1 MRVLGIETATGQGG
15 VAVVGPEGLLAEVT
29 LSVTAGYGE
38 RLLPALERILA
49 AAGLSPDQ
57 LDGYA
62 ISIGPGSFTGLR
74 IGLATVKGLA
84 LATGKPL
91 AAVPT
96 LEALAASLP
105 FCAHPVCPL
114 LDARKGEVY
123 CALFALEGAE
133 PVRLLEDTVCPLEV
147 LLPRITRPTVFI
159 GDALASYGEA
169 LRRRLGEKA
178 LFPPPGRGGA
188 SPAVVAARG
197 RARLLRGEAEDV
209 DRLVPRYLRLAEAE
223 LALKARRAGRP

>member
-1 MRVLGIETATGQGG
+1 MRVLGVETATGQGG
-15 VAVVGPEGLLAEVT
+15 VAIVGPEGVLAEVT

-38 RLLPALERILA
+38 RLLPALDRLLA
-49 AAGLSPDQ
+49 VADLSPEQ
-57 LDGYA
+57 VDGYA

-96 LEALAASLP
+96 LEALAAILP
-105 FCAHPVCPL
+105 FCPHPVCPL
-114 LDARKGEVY
+114 LDARKGEIY
-123 CALFALEGAE
+123 WALFALEEGE
-133 PVRLLEDTVCPLEV
+133 PVRLLEDAVCPLEV
-147 LLPRITRPTVFI
+147 LLPKITRPTVFVGDGVAAY
-159 GDALASYGEA
+159 GDALR
-169 LRRRLGEKA
+169 LRLRGRA
-178 LFPPPGRGGA
+178 LFPPPGRAGA

-223 LALKARRAGRP
+223 LKLRARREGRP

>member
-1 MRVLGIETATGQGG
+1 MRILGVETATAQGG
-15 VAVVGPEGLLAEVT
+15 IAIVGPEGLLAEVT
-29 LSVTAGYGE
+29 LSASAGYGE
-38 RLLPALERILA
+38 RLLPALERVLEA
-49 AAGLSPDQ
+49 TGLS
-57 LDGYA
+57 LETVDGYA
-62 ISIGPGSFTGLR
+62 VSIGPGSFTGLR

-96 LEALAASLP
+96 LEALAATLP
-105 FCAHPVCPL
+105 FCPHPVCPL

-133 PVRLLEDTVCPLEV
+133 PVRLLEDAVCPLEA
-147 LLPRITRPTVFI
+147 LLPRISRPTVFV
-159 GDALASYGEA
+159 GDGLARYGET
-169 LRRRLGEKA
+169 LRRRLKEKA
-178 LFPPPGRGGA
+178 LFPPPERAGA

-209 DRLVPRYLRLAEAE
+209 DRLVPRYLRPTEAE
-223 LALKARRAGRP
+223 ITLRARRGGRP